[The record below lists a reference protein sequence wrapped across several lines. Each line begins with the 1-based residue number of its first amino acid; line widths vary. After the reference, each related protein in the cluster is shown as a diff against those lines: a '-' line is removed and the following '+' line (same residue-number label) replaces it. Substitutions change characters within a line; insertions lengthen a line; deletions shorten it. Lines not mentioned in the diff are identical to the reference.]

1 MTYSNSV
8 YDSGAR
14 GFLFQDTF
22 ASFYTH
28 RSLITLLV
36 RRDLTV
42 RYKRSFLGLIWSLL
56 NPLLTSLVLWFV
68 FVYIFRPKLSDDT
81 QFAPYLLAG
90 VLTITFFTQGLTM
103 AADSIA
109 HGAGLLQ
116 KIYVPPQVLA
126 LASAV
131 SSAVNFFFG
140 LIALTFVT
148 LITGDGISLLFP
160 LTSIF
165 ILCMLLLVTGFG
177 LITAILYIRF
187 DDIRNIIAVI
197 LSLLTYLTPVFYP
210 KDILKPIV
218 RNVVSLNPITSYL
231 DVFRSVFASTGTATT
246 FDWLYML
253 GSAVVIFL
261 LGIRIFAKQWPKSV
275 VMM

>member
-1 MTYSNSV
+1 MAHSNSV
-8 YDSGAR
+8 YDSSAR
-14 GFLFQDTF
+14 GFLFKDTF
-22 ASFYTH
+22 SSFYTH
-28 RSLITLLV
+28 RSLIALLV

-68 FVYIFRPKLSDDT
+68 FVYIFRPKLPDDT

-109 HGAGLLQ
+109 YGAGVLQ
-116 KIYVPPQVLA
+116 KIYVPPQVFA

-148 LITGDGISLLFP
+148 FITGDGISWLFP
-160 LTSIF
+160 LTALVM
-165 ILCMLLLVTGFG
+165 LCMLLLVTGLG

-187 DDIRNIIAVI
+187 DDTRNIIAI
-197 LSLLTYLTPVFYP
+197 LLSLMTYLTPVFYP

-218 RNVVSLNPITSYL
+218 RNVVSINPITSYL

-246 FDWLYML
+246 FDWLYMF

>member
-1 MTYSNSV
+1 MAHSNSV
-8 YDSGAR
+8 YDSAAR
-14 GFLFQDTF
+14 GFLLKDTF
-22 ASFYTH
+22 SSFYTH
-28 RSLITLLV
+28 RSLIALLV
-36 RRDLTV
+36 KRDLTV

-68 FVYIFRPKLSDDT
+68 FVYIFRPKLPDDT

-109 HGAGLLQ
+109 SGTGVLQ
-116 KIYVPPQVLA
+116 KIYVPPQVFA
-126 LASAV
+126 LASSV

-140 LIALTFVT
+140 LIALAFVT
-148 LITGDGISLLFP
+148 FITGDGISPLLP
-160 LTSIF
+160 LTALV

-187 DDIRNIIAVI
+187 DDTRNIITI
-197 LSLLTYLTPVFYP
+197 LLSLMTYLTPVFYP
-210 KDILKPIV
+210 KEILKPIV
-218 RNVVSLNPITSYL
+218 ATVVSLNPISSYL
-231 DVFRSVFASTGTATT
+231 DVFRFVFASTGTATL
-246 FDWLYML
+246 FDWLYMFC
-253 GSAVVIFL
+253 SALVIFI
-261 LGIRIFAKQWPKSV
+261 LGIRFFARQWPKTV

>member
-1 MTYSNSV
+1 MAHSNSV
-8 YDSGAR
+8 YDSAAR
-14 GFLFQDTF
+14 GLIFKDTF
-22 ASFYTH
+22 SSFYTH
-28 RSLITLLV
+28 RSLIALLV

-68 FVYIFRPKLSDDT
+68 FVYIFRPKLPGTT

-109 HGAGLLQ
+109 FGAGVLQ
-116 KIYVPPQVLA
+116 KIYVPPQVFA
-126 LASAV
+126 LASAI

-148 LITGDGISLLFP
+148 LITGDGMSWLFP
-160 LTSIF
+160 LTALFMI
-165 ILCMLLLVTGFG
+165 CMLLLVTGLG
-177 LITAILYIRF
+177 LITAIFYIRY
-187 DDIRNIIAVI
+187 DDTRNIIALL
-197 LSLLTYLTPVFYP
+197 LSLMTYLTPVFYP
-210 KDILKPIV
+210 KEILKPIV
-218 RNVVSLNPITSYL
+218 RNVVSLNPVTSYL
-231 DVFRSVFASTGTATT
+231 DVFRYVFAATGTATT
-246 FDWLYML
+246 FDWLYMF
-253 GSAVVIFL
+253 GSAIFIFV
-261 LGIRIFAKQWPKSV
+261 LGIRVFAYQWPKAV

>member
-1 MTYSNSV
+1 MAHSNSV
-8 YDSGAR
+8 YDSSAR
-14 GFLFQDTF
+14 GFLFKDTF
-22 ASFYTH
+22 SSFYTH
-28 RSLITLLV
+28 RSLIALLV

-68 FVYIFRPKLSDDT
+68 FVYIFRPKLPGDT

-90 VLTITFFTQGLTM
+90 VLTITLFTQGLTM

-109 HGAGLLQ
+109 YGAGVLQ
-116 KIYVPPQVLA
+116 KIYVPPQVFA

-148 LITGDGISLLFP
+148 LITGDGISWLFP
-160 LTSIF
+160 LTALVM
-165 ILCMLLLVTGFG
+165 LCMLLLVTGLG

-187 DDIRNIIAVI
+187 DDTRNIIAI
-197 LSLLTYLTPVFYP
+197 LLSLMTYLTPVFYP
-210 KDILKPIV
+210 KEILKPIV
-218 RNVVSLNPITSYL
+218 ANVVSLNPITSYL
-231 DVFRSVFASTGTATT
+231 DVFRFVFASTGTATI
-246 FDWLYML
+246 FDWFYMF
-253 GSAVVIFL
+253 GSAVVFFL